1 MKLPDVVLFV
11 IVIAVVIVAVV
22 IAVVIAAMA
31 VGIVVVRKVVSFGGI
46 ARCILMEFKMV
57 ATHRRFD

>member
-1 MKLPDVVLFV
+1 MKRPDVVVVV
-11 IVIAVVIVAVV
+11 IVIAVVIV
-22 IAVVIAAMA
+22 AVVIAAMA

-46 ARCILMEFKMV
+46 ARCILTEFKMV